1 MHKNNWRYQSVTSI
15 KKSHEKNTAA
25 CMFTS
30 GENVN
35 GKAGSLHVLAS
46 CVSNTFETFTENCI
60 RSMKYAAE
68 PALFFLNLIF
78 CDPFWILSYHKRR
91 LRVGAVLQDVTHFHF
106 RFIALVWVGNFLIA
120 FRRSYWVLGLSFV
133 RSKRQFG
140 LYRGKNWFWKYEN
153 Q

>member
-1 MHKNNWRYQSVTSI
+1 MHVHKRRKRQWQGRLIDKLQTMREVKDRIT
-15 KKSHEKNTAA
+15 TDPA
-25 CMFTS
+25 
-30 GENVN
+30 V
-35 GKAGSLHVLAS
+35 HVLAS
-46 CVSNTFETFTENCI
+46 CVSNAFETFTENCI

-68 PALFFLNLIF
+68 PALFLLNLIF

-120 FRRSYWVLGLSFV
+120 FRGSYWVLALSFV